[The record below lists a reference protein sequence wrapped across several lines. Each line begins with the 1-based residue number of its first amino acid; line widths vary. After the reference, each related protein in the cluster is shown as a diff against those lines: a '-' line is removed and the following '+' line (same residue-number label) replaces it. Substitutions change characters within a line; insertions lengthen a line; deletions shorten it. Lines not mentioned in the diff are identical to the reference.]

1 MNCESYIK
9 RLNKTHGWEPKDQGS
24 PTDDEPTTTAAA
36 AAASVDVTVNESIP
50 TLLTKPELLKD
61 PLLSIYIYNNF

>member
-1 MNCESYIK
+1 MNCQSYIT
-9 RLNKTHGWEPKDQGS
+9 RLNKTHRWESKDQES
-24 PTDDEPTTTAAA
+24 PTDDEPAAA
-36 AAASVDVTVNESIP
+36 TDASVDVTVNESIP